1 MGPMAGVAAMPLTRD
16 AVKPATSR
24 VALSRG
30 RLNEQR
36 SEPQGRATDAL
47 ASGKMERILV
57 RSAWGQKEY
66 AIAKAEG
73 MSVPDV
79 RTITKHPPAEWA
91 ELRDKIR
98 DQIVQT
104 AYEKIQMS
112 LKHVTEAKAVKA
124 SNAANATT
132 AAILLDKAR
141 VMEGLPSSIVGDIEV
156 DVAKLLQPELLRLL
170 IEQKGGMAA
179 LKPEHRALAERL
191 GLA

>member
-1 MGPMAGVAAMPLTRD
+1 M
-16 AVKPATSR
+16 
-24 VALSRG
+24 
-30 RLNEQR
+30 
-36 SEPQGRATDAL
+36 RA
-47 ASGKMERILV
+47 
-57 RSAWGQKEY
+57 AWGQKER

-73 MSVPDV
+73 LDQDEVR
-79 RTITKHPPAEWA
+79 RTIQNAPAEWQ
-91 ELRDKIR
+91 EMRDKIR
-98 DQIVQT
+98 DEIVRT
-104 AYEKIQMS
+104 SYEKVQMS

-170 IEQKGGMAA
+170 IEQKGGLAA

-191 GLA
+191 GLLA

>member
-1 MGPMAGVAAMPLTRD
+1 MG
-16 AVKPATSR
+16 
-24 VALSRG
+24 
-30 RLNEQR
+30 
-36 SEPQGRATDAL
+36 
-47 ASGKMERILV
+47 SGKMERVLV
-57 RSAWGQKEY
+57 RAAWGERDA
-66 AIAKAEG
+66 AIARAEG
-73 MSVPDV
+73 LDRAAV
-79 RTITKHPPAEWA
+79 RRVIASPPAEWA

-98 DQIVQT
+98 DEIVRT
-104 AYEKIQMS
+104 SYEKVQMS
-112 LKHVTEAKAVKA
+112 LKHVTEAKAHRA